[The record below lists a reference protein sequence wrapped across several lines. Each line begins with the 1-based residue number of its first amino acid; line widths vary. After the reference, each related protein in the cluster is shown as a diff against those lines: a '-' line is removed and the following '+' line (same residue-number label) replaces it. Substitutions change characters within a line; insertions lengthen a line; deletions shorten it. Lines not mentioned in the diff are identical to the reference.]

1 MNLEDQCISLE
12 YAKRLK
18 ELGVR
23 QKSLYY
29 ITSKNND
36 VVIVYSPNESLNE
49 KWYSAFTVAELG
61 VMLPHSI
68 RNSELYYKKEVIEGK
83 VFEISYHHYN
93 RKGTLIRDMDIVV
106 NAKEADARAIMLIH
120 LIENNYTK

>member
-83 VFEISYHHYN
+83 LFEISYHHNN
-93 RKGTLIRDMDIVV
+93 RKGTLIEIWILLLMQKKLMPER
-106 NAKEADARAIMLIH
+106 LC
-120 LIENNYTK
+120 